1 VRQSR
6 EGGAASRAP
15 EDAITLRR
23 VEVLR
28 TYLELHDPARA
39 VSRDAFPA
47 GVRLVRRDPC
57 SLEDYRRMYRD
68 VGAQW
73 YWHDRLEMSDA
84 ELAAVLALPNT
95 QIWELEVDGRS
106 AGYFELQSD
115 NHGAV
120 EIVYFGLVPEFMGR
134 GLGRFLLNRAIE
146 TAAGMGA
153 NRVWL
158 HTCTLDSERAL
169 PNYKA
174 RGFRAFRTQRLEVDL
189 EGMQVVGERLL
200 DD

>member
-1 VRQSR
+1 MRQPR
-6 EGGAASRAP
+6 EGRAPPGAAQ
-15 EDAITLRR
+15 DALALRR

-39 VSRDAFPA
+39 VTRDAIPA
-47 GVRLVRRDPC
+47 GARVVRRDPC
-57 SLEDYRRMYRD
+57 SVEDYRRLYRD

-73 YWHDRLEMSDA
+73 YWHDRLEMDDA
-84 ELAAVLALPNT
+84 ELAAVLAQPNV
-95 QIWELEVDGRS
+95 QVWELEVDGGS
-106 AGYFELQSD
+106 AGYFELQRGAD
-115 NHGAV
+115 GAV
-120 EIVYFGLVPEFMGR
+120 EIVYFGLVAEFMGR
-134 GLGRFLLNRAIE
+134 GFGKFLLNRAIE
-146 TAAGMGA
+146 RAAGMGA

-174 RGFRAFRTQRLEVDL
+174 RGFREFRTQRLEVDL

-200 DD
+200 DE